1 MKDTGYFRPFY
12 IRSHAQRA
20 AEYRIRRQEMPIL
33 AQQLAR
39 PVCCC
44 NGRVVFT
51 GSRPFS
57 PSTPVLLW
65 SRSILAPVDLDLP
78 THPSIRPHPGTSS
91 FNNVNNICLLLRACL
106 AGCVFVC
113 LSVVYLAVCLLVLLP
128 VCFFIWVLRCL
139 LVKEFFMTFSALR
152 HRSVHWSVHPSVH
165 LSVCVSICPPSCLS
179 CSSV

>member
-1 MKDTGYFRPFY
+1 MHRELLNTESGDKRCRYWHSSWLDRSAAATDGSCSRGRGLSRLRPQSSY
-12 IRSHAQRA
+12 GRAVSLPRSTWI
-20 AEYRIRRQEMPIL
+20 YPPIL
-33 AQQLAR
+33 
-39 PVCCC
+39 
-44 NGRVVFT
+44 
-51 GSRPFS
+51 PF
-57 PSTPVLLW
+57 V
-65 SRSILAPVDLDLP
+65 P
-78 THPSIRPHPGTSS
+78 TPGTSS

-128 VCFFIWVLRCL
+128 VCFFIWLLRCL